1 MITLIAALT
10 RDRALGKGGD
20 MIFHIS
26 EDLKRFKKLTTGH
39 PLVMG
44 RRTFES
50 FPNGPLPGRRNLV
63 VSRDA
68 GYSREGIE
76 TFTSLEDALAACGD
90 SEPMVIGGG
99 QIYTQA
105 IPLAHRLLI
114 TEIDAEAPDAD
125 TFFPEISPDEW
136 ELTGASEPRKDPKSG
151 VSFRYLTYER
161 LMS

>member
-1 MITLIAALT
+1 MITLIAAIT

-50 FPNGPLPGRRNLV
+50 FSNGPLPGRRNLV

-105 IPLAHRLLI
+105 IPLADRMLI

-125 TFFPEISPDEW
+125 TFFPEISQDEW
-136 ELTGASEPRKDPKSG
+136 EIKETSKPMTDPASG
-151 VSFRYLTYER
+151 VSFRYLTYTR
-161 LMS
+161 KR